1 MGEASGDHFMLGWAG
16 APTPPTTAARARTR
30 RVHDATRAGVHTIER
45 LTVAE
50 AAQRLGISKDAV
62 RARIKRDTIAHERD
76 EIGNVF
82 VFIDTAPTNGDQGG
96 ATDADQGD
104 QDADHTDQGGAST
117 VEAELRDRL
126 RFVEERLT
134 FMEEQLGLE
143 RDANRENRRLL
154 AAALERIPAIEAA
167 PEATEAPESG
177 EGAPYGTSRQEAE
190 DSLHPR
196 RERSWW
202 RRFFGFE

>member
-1 MGEASGDHFMLGWAG
+1 M
-16 APTPPTTAARARTR
+16 
-30 RVHDATRAGVHTIER
+30 GVHTIER

-50 AAQRLGISKDAV
+50 AAERLGISKDAV

-76 EIGNVF
+76 ESGNVF
-82 VFIDTAPTNGDQGG
+82 VFIDTARPN
-96 ATDADQGD
+96 ADQDAGANAD
-104 QDADHTDQGGAST
+104 QDADHTDQGGTST
-117 VEAELRDRL
+117 VEEELRDRL
-126 RFVEERLT
+126 RYVEDRLT

-167 PEATEAPESG
+167 PEATGAPESG

-196 RERSWW
+196 REEPFTDQGPQERRSWW
-202 RRFFGFE
+202 RRFFGVE